1 MGNWGSGR
9 LKNANTEKYRSVPE
23 SKTGLKRLPSK
34 LRFSPSTAFFPNP
47 SFESGENF
55 RRPEANFFSTDF
67 FFVSL
72 QNFFLIHPKTFFE
85 LFHKIEN
92 EQLCVSF
99 FSLSEPRKCPF

>member
-47 SFESGENF
+47 SFESGKNF
-55 RRPEANFFSTDF
+55 RRPEAIFFLPTF
-67 FFVSL
+67 FRFVAKL
-72 QNFFLIHPKTFFE
+72 FLIHPKTFLNCFTKSRMNN
-85 LFHKIEN
+85 F
-92 EQLCVSF
+92 V
-99 FSLSEPRKCPF
+99 